1 MTLKLITLVSL
12 ILNLYFIAF
21 WYWPTGMYEVDYRH
35 QNTITWERDPAF
47 TASMFT
53 LVDDSLWYDTNG
65 LWIGNAEG
73 GTIIADVPQN
83 NYDLMV
89 LGHEFLHS
97 FGYWHE

>member
-1 MTLKLITLVSL
+1 
-12 ILNLYFIAF
+12 
-21 WYWPTGMYEVDYRH
+21 
-35 QNTITWERDPAF
+35 
-47 TASMFT
+47 MFT

-73 GTIIADVPQN
+73 GTIVAGVPKN

-97 FGYWHE
+97 MGYWHE